1 MKEWNGI
8 EGNESINQFDDE
20 IFLRGIY
27 RKVTAL
33 EYEQRENER
42 VLANR
47 RRLRRQWLIR
57 LGVTTGAVI
66 GLIYIMQINSFD
78 MIAVLPLSSALI
90 TLGLLL
96 EHIELRMAANKE

>member
-1 MKEWNGI
+1 MKDWNGI
-8 EGNESINQFDDE
+8 EGNQSINQFDDE

-27 RKVTAL
+27 RKVTVL

-78 MIAVLPLSSALI
+78 MIAVLPLSSVLI

-96 EHIELRMAANKE
+96 EHIELRMTANKE

>member
-1 MKEWNGI
+1 MKDWNGI
-8 EGNESINQFDDE
+8 EGNQSINQFDDE

-27 RKVTAL
+27 RKVTVL

-57 LGVTTGAVI
+57 LGVTTCAVI
-66 GLIYIMQINSFD
+66 GLIYIMRINSFD
-78 MIAVLPLSSALI
+78 MIAVLPLSSVLI

-96 EHIELRMAANKE
+96 EHIELRMTANKE

>member
-1 MKEWNGI
+1 MKDWNGI
-8 EGNESINQFDDE
+8 EGNQRINQFDDE

-27 RKVTAL
+27 RKVTVL

-78 MIAVLPLSSALI
+78 MIAVLPLSSVLI

-96 EHIELRMAANKE
+96 EHIELRMTANKE